1 MKLYELTQN
10 HLNLMELLDN
20 PETPKEMIE
29 VALAEVTE
37 SIEVKIW
44 EFSKGNRNYRYWG
57 TSFKRWRKKNKWK
70 KKNAR
75 E

>member
-1 MKLYELTQN
+1 MFRHKKRVPEGTKNKKTLTIVFKKLEECAMKLYELTQN

-37 SIEVKIW
+37 SIEVKI
-44 EFSKGNRNYRYWG
+44 
-57 TSFKRWRKKNKWK
+57 
-70 KKNAR
+70 
-75 E
+75 